1 MLIAQEKRKSNIAE
15 YVLYMWQ
22 VEDLIRAYHF
32 KMDLIET
39 HIISQFKQPEKIRQE
54 IRNWY
59 ANIIVMMHEEG
70 IRDKGHLGIVK
81 GIVSQMNDLHIRLLH
96 QNNDGQYLNYY
107 NQAKINIDDLK
118 SKLPDSNINDIE
130 TCFDGLYGLLLLRLK
145 GMEINQE
152 TETAMQTFSNLL
164 AILALRFKQIEEGE
178 QFPAKNSH

>member
-32 KMDLIET
+32 DMDLIEEY
-39 HIISQFKQPEKIRQE
+39 IISRFKQPEKVRKE

-70 IRDKGHLGIVK
+70 IHDKGHLSFVK
-81 GIVSQMNDLHIRLLH
+81 EIVSQMNDLHLKLLY
-96 QNNDGQYLNYY
+96 QNNDGKYLSLFHL
-107 NQAKINIDDLK
+107 ARINIHDFK
-118 SKLPDSNINDIE
+118 SKLPDSNTNDIE

-145 GMEINQE
+145 GMEINRE
-152 TETAMQTFSNLL
+152 TETAMETFSSLL
-164 AILALRFKQIEEGE
+164 AMLALRFKQIEEGE
-178 QFPAKNSH
+178 LEI

>member
-22 VEDLIRAYHF
+22 VEDLIRAYRF
-32 KMDLIET
+32 DMDLIEEN
-39 HIISQFKQPEKIRQE
+39 IISRFRQPEKIRQE

-59 ANIIVMMHEEG
+59 ANIIVMMHEEE
-70 IRDKGHLGIVK
+70 IRDKGHLTIVK
-81 GIVSQMNDLHIRLLH
+81 GIVSQMNDLHIKLLH
-96 QNNDGQYLNYY
+96 QNNDGKYISVF
-107 NQAKINIDDLK
+107 NQAKFNIDELK
-118 SKLPDSNINDIE
+118 SKLPDINTSDVE

-145 GMEINQE
+145 GMEINRE

-178 QFPAKNSH
+178 LEI

>member
-32 KMDLIET
+32 KMDLIEA

-107 NQAKINIDDLK
+107 NQICRSFI
-118 SKLPDSNINDIE
+118 
-130 TCFDGLYGLLLLRLK
+130 
-145 GMEINQE
+145 
-152 TETAMQTFSNLL
+152 
-164 AILALRFKQIEEGE
+164 
-178 QFPAKNSH
+178 

>member
-32 KMDLIET
+32 NMDLIEE
-39 HIISQFKQPEKIRQE
+39 HIISRFKQPEKTRQE

-70 IRDKGHLGIVK
+70 IREKGHLSMVQGV
-81 GIVSQMNDLHIRLLH
+81 VSQMNDLHHKLLH
-96 QNNDGQYLNYY
+96 QNNDGQYLSLF
-107 NQAKINIDDLK
+107 NQAKLNISELK
-118 SKLPDSNINDIE
+118 SKLPDTNTNDIE

-145 GMEINQE
+145 GLEINRE
-152 TETAMQTFSNLL
+152 TETAMETFSHLL
-164 AILALRFKQIEEGE
+164 AMLALRFKQIEEGE
-178 QFPAKNSH
+178 LEI

>member
-32 KMDLIET
+32 KMDLIEEY
-39 HIISQFKQPEKIRQE
+39 IISQFKQPENIRQE

-59 ANIIVMMHEEG
+59 ANLIVMMHEEG
-70 IRDKGHLGIVK
+70 VRDKGHLSIIK
-81 GIVSQMNDLHIRLLH
+81 ETIIKMNDLHIKLLH

-107 NQAKINIDDLK
+107 HQAKINIDDLK
-118 SKLPDSNINDIE
+118 SKLPDSKTNDIE
-130 TCFDGLYGLLLLRLK
+130 TCLDGLYGLLLLRLK
-145 GMEINQE
+145 GMEINRE

-164 AILALRFKQIEEGE
+164 AMLALRFKQFEEGE
-178 QFPAKNSH
+178 LKL